1 MFVCVCIYIY
11 IYVTYM
17 HAVCVC
23 ALAVVLVRVSK
34 QVKVREVRFTDLCI
48 RDCGASPGD
57 QIQMSQNAPYVTSL
71 R

>member
-1 MFVCVCIYIY
+1 ML
-11 IYVTYM
+11 
-17 HAVCVC
+17 CVC

-34 QVKVREVRFTDLCI
+34 QVKVREVRFTGWCI

-57 QIQMSQNAPYVTSL
+57 QIQMPQNAPYVTSL